1 MTMDFST
8 LTTAA
13 DKWDDMAGEFKK
25 LEAAYK
31 RDVHKISLGE
41 TWRGVAQMAANG
53 RFDATLRE
61 YQAAQKEAKAVAAI
75 LREAHTQFTDLRGRL
90 KSVRTDAIAAGM
102 KVSVQGYV
110 SYDYDKLTDKELA
123 ASRHDPD
130 FASSVRIAE
139 SEWSQAIADAVKA
152 FDDADGGVKIALD
165 AAVLDANLLD
175 GIGFNGAA
183 DKDKDIEE
191 YEADKAADIATRI
204 NSDGNVSAA
213 DRAELQRTFR
223 DNAGNKDFSRAFL
236 NSLGADGT
244 IQFTNKL
251 NDLAYFDDKGRKKD
265 YLGLQKGLATT
276 LASATKD
283 PDSKFYKDFRADLK
297 KAGMEKYDLDVT
309 GEKIAFGKGHGQ
321 QAVGYQSL
329 VTLMQHGDG
338 YSGQFLK
345 DMAGDI
351 RAAEDKDQGGNPDI
365 WDLRG
370 DFSGKNDGW
379 FANDPLDGILGVMA
393 KDPETATSYLDPGP
407 GGKSDNLDYLLT
419 DRDWKHENT
428 TDWRGNLEITG
439 RDELNEDVRTGLGLA
454 LEAGT
459 TGREPQAPGT
469 ELGRHS
475 EAQARIM
482 HDTINILD
490 YGVADG
496 HDAKDAGPS
505 NGDNVLKGD
514 DYANMRG
521 PLARAMASYTSDTV
535 DILAGDGPGGRV
547 GKDDALAAG
556 DASQIQNSRAA
567 SCV

>member
-223 DNAGNKDFSRAFL
+223 TTPATRTFPGPSSTASGPTALSSSRT
-236 NSLGADGT
+236 NS
-244 IQFTNKL
+244 
-251 NDLAYFDDKGRKKD
+251 
-265 YLGLQKGLATT
+265 TT
-276 LASATKD
+276 WRTST
-283 PDSKFYKDFRADLK
+283 
-297 KAGMEKYDLDVT
+297 T
-309 GEKIAFGKGHGQ
+309 
-321 QAVGYQSL
+321 
-329 VTLMQHGDG
+329 
-338 YSGQFLK
+338 
-345 DMAGDI
+345 
-351 RAAEDKDQGGNPDI
+351 RAARRTT
-365 WDLRG
+365 WACRRG
-370 DFSGKNDGW
+370 WRRPWPPRPRTPTPSS
-379 FANDPLDGILGVMA
+379 
-393 KDPETATSYLDPGP
+393 TRTSVP
-407 GGKSDNLDYLLT
+407 T
-419 DRDWKHENT
+419 
-428 TDWRGNLEITG
+428 
-439 RDELNEDVRTGLGLA
+439 
-454 LEAGT
+454 
-459 TGREPQAPGT
+459 
-469 ELGRHS
+469 
-475 EAQARIM
+475 
-482 HDTINILD
+482 
-490 YGVADG
+490 
-496 HDAKDAGPS
+496 
-505 NGDNVLKGD
+505 
-514 DYANMRG
+514 
-521 PLARAMASYTSDTV
+521 
-535 DILAGDGPGGRV
+535 
-547 GKDDALAAG
+547 
-556 DASQIQNSRAA
+556 
-567 SCV
+567 